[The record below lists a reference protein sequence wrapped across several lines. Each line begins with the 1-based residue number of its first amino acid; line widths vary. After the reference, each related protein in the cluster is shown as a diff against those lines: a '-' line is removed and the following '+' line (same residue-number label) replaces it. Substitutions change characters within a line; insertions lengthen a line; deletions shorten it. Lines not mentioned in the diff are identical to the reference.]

1 MINAHRLLV
10 LAVVISSALV
20 LSACSK
26 SGASPANSSGT
37 TSQNT
42 SGQSA
47 QAGAATITATV
58 SGFEPTTVTVKSGE
72 AITWVNKSTQ
82 TVSIGSDN
90 HPTHTLDP
98 DLTGGQFVIEL
109 APSESKT
116 VPVNVKGTHGYH
128 NHLQPSQKGTVV
140 VE

>member
-1 MINAHRLLV
+1 MISKRRLLS
-10 LAVVISSALV
+10 LGMVISAALV

-26 SGASPANSSGT
+26 SSTTPGSSSG
-37 TSQNT
+37 SQ
-42 SGQSA
+42 SPSSQSA
-47 QAGAATITATV
+47 QVGAVTITATD
-58 SGFEPTTVTVKSGE
+58 SGFEPATVTLKSGE

-98 DLTGGQFVIEL
+98 DLTGGQYVIEL
-109 APSESKT
+109 KAGESKT
-116 VPVNVKGTHGYH
+116 VPVSVKGTHGYH

>member
-1 MINAHRLLV
+1 MISKRELLS
-10 LAVVISSALV
+10 LGIVVSAALM

-26 SGASPANSSGT
+26 NRV
-37 TSQNT
+37 T
-42 SGQSA
+42 SGSSSSSQSSSSQSA
-47 QAGAATITATV
+47 QAGTVTITATG
-58 SGFEPTTVTVKSGE
+58 SGFEPATVTVKSGE

-98 DLTGGQFVIEL
+98 DLTGGQYVIEL
-109 APSESKT
+109 APGESKT
-116 VPVNVKGTHGYH
+116 VSVNVKGTHGYH
-128 NHLQPSQKGTVV
+128 NHLEPSQKGTIV